1 MKAYISIQI
10 LSATVCYLGIYS
22 KSLSQI
28 NQVSKAMIW
37 LQNQSKTLIE

>member
-10 LSATVCYLGIYS
+10 FCATVCYLGVYS

-37 LQNQSKTLIE
+37 LQTQN